1 MPQLELFAD
10 KNILEKKHSKA
21 MSKFNNL
28 IVYLPNYKLLKMKTK
43 LYNYNWTSHQSKS
56 IAEYHYELC
65 HWLVY
70 LCIYFY

>member
-1 MPQLELFAD
+1 
-10 KNILEKKHSKA
+10 

>member
-1 MPQLELFAD
+1 
-10 KNILEKKHSKA
+10 

-70 LCIYFY
+70 LCIYLYWHTVFSSSLGFWTL